1 MRVCG
6 SNRRNRQKG
15 VDFEFT
21 AQQSQKAK
29 SANRLPTGE
38 RKSADL
44 LLPEWTRDD
53 PQSRDPCCDNAS
65 TMPDDDRPAEIFP
78 IAYSTAYLC
87 LAALITIR
95 TNEDGDHD
103 DNSVEYAT
111 RVLEL
116 VKAQPETVLT
126 LPPDQ
131 LEETGPSILSNSRA
145 WLN

>member
-1 MRVCG
+1 MV
-6 SNRRNRQKG
+6 
-15 VDFEFT
+15 
-21 AQQSQKAK
+21 
-29 SANRLPTGE
+29 
-38 RKSADL
+38 
-44 LLPEWTRDD
+44 
-53 PQSRDPCCDNAS
+53 
-65 TMPDDDRPAEIFP
+65 PDDERPAEIFP

-103 DNSVEYAT
+103 EHSVEYAT

>member
-1 MRVCG
+1 MTSTTPKVIGVRG
-6 SNRRNRQKG
+6 RSDRRR
-15 VDFEFT
+15 
-21 AQQSQKAK
+21 
-29 SANRLPTGE
+29 
-38 RKSADL
+38 
-44 LLPEWTRDD
+44 
-53 PQSRDPCCDNAS
+53 CDN
-65 TMPDDDRPAEIFP
+65 TGIMLDDDQPIEIFP

-103 DNSVEYAT
+103 ANAVEYAT

-116 VKAQPETVLT
+116 VKAQPDTVLT

-145 WLN
+145 WLK

>member
-1 MRVCG
+1 MWAGWHPATTNV
-6 SNRRNRQKG
+6 RQARG
-15 VDFEFT
+15 RSD
-21 AQQSQKAK
+21 
-29 SANRLPTGE
+29 R
-38 RKSADL
+38 
-44 LLPEWTRDD
+44 
-53 PQSRDPCCDNAS
+53 SRCDNDTA
-65 TMPDDDRPAEIFP
+65 MAPDDRPAEIFP

-103 DNSVEYAT
+103 EHAVEYAT

-116 VKAQPETVLT
+116 VKAQPETVLN

-131 LEETGPSILSNSRA
+131 LEETGPSILTNSRA

>member
-1 MRVCG
+1 
-6 SNRRNRQKG
+6 
-15 VDFEFT
+15 
-21 AQQSQKAK
+21 
-29 SANRLPTGE
+29 
-38 RKSADL
+38 
-44 LLPEWTRDD
+44 
-53 PQSRDPCCDNAS
+53 
-65 TMPDDDRPAEIFP
+65 MPDDDAPVEIFP

-95 TNEDGDHD
+95 TNEDGEHD
-103 DNSVEYAT
+103 ENSVEYAT

>member
-1 MRVCG
+1 MET
-6 SNRRNRQKG
+6 
-15 VDFEFT
+15 DF
-21 AQQSQKAK
+21 
-29 SANRLPTGE
+29 GE
-38 RKSADL
+38 RFFPVFIKC
-44 LLPEWTRDD
+44 LPVFQFCIYTIIHSTRDVKTLVT
-53 PQSRDPCCDNAS
+53 QLVSGRRFGTIRERCDNAS
-65 TMPDDDRPAEIFP
+65 TMPDDERPAEIFP

-103 DNSVEYAT
+103 QHSVEYAT

-116 VKAQPETVLT
+116 VKAQPETVLN

-131 LEETGPSILSNSRA
+131 LEETGPSILTNSRA